1 MKIFGIGVN
10 KTGTKSL
17 GHALKTLGFDNNHN
31 FDFKLIEEAKADDL
45 TRIQDII
52 NKHDSFEDWPYPLI
66 YKKLDELY
74 PDAKFILT
82 LRKDPDTWFHSLVK
96 HSKLTGPTKHREAI
110 YGFSMPAQENKKAH
124 IKYYN
129 KHNNGVV
136 EYFKDRPDKLL
147 ILNFETMDH
156 QELWTK
162 LCAFLGIEE
171 VPEKRFPHMVYGK
184 LRNRKKN

>member
-17 GHALKTLGFDNNHN
+17 GHGLHILGFKNNHN
-31 FDFKLIEEAKADDL
+31 FDFKLIEDAQNGDL
-45 TRIQDII
+45 TQIQQII

-82 LRKDPDTWFHSLVK
+82 TRKDTDTWFHSLVK

-110 YGFSMPAQENKKAH
+110 YGHLMPTYENQCLKCDF
-124 IKYYN
+124 IFTN
-129 KHNNGVV
+129 KQKITDDTIPLCPKCNN
-136 EYFKDRPDKLL
+136 KSKR
-147 ILNFETMDH
+147 NWETD
-156 QELWTK
+156 TDA
-162 LCAFLGIEE
+162 CI
-171 VPEKRFPHMVYGK
+171 Y
-184 LRNRKKN
+184 